1 MKYAISMLF
10 LLMSSPVWA
19 AGESTAGTILP
30 WILVVGLAVAVF
42 YLWQQGQVQAQ
53 ASANQLQ
60 KFTRAL
66 EKVTEGELDARWD
79 IEGAQGEWKV
89 LSKISN
95 KMVEG
100 LSEQLNDA
108 TSQKQ
113 SLSNE
118 IAELQQALSTLQN
131 DAAQREQNALSEA
144 QSLQARLDEEIAGLD
159 AFTDVLDQAVMG
171 KLDMRF
177 DIDQFITLYQPLAEH
192 INRVFGTVETDQMVL
207 QGSSDTMSNSL
218 EDLRGK
224 AELIKGVVGA
234 ASEGDLSGEMMEFS
248 GDEQI
253 DHVATSIRK
262 MLIGLNNLITDIQK
276 SGIQVTSS
284 ATEIAAT
291 AKEQE
296 ATVTEQAA
304 TTNEI
309 TSSAKEISS
318 TSKVLV
324 ATMAEVAEVAEATS
338 HSATESQVSL
348 LQMESTMG
356 EMVEATES
364 IGSKLSVINEKASN
378 INTVV
383 TTIAKVADQT
393 NLLSLNAAIEAE
405 KAGEYGAGFSVV
417 ATEIRRL
424 ADQTAVATWDIEQ
437 MVKEMQ
443 ASVSSGVMGMETFTE
458 KVQRGVDNVRD
469 VSGQL
474 ADIIEK
480 VQALIPR
487 FEYVREGMQSQSA
500 DAAQISDSIEQLS
513 EAAQQTA
520 ESLRYSN
527 TAIAEL
533 NEAAQ
538 SLQGAVSL
546 FKLSEE

>member
-177 DIDQFITLYQPLAEH
+177 DIDQFITL
-192 INRVFGTVETDQMVL
+192 
-207 QGSSDTMSNSL
+207 
-218 EDLRGK
+218 
-224 AELIKGVVGA
+224 
-234 ASEGDLSGEMMEFS
+234 
-248 GDEQI
+248 
-253 DHVATSIRK
+253 
-262 MLIGLNNLITDIQK
+262 
-276 SGIQVTSS
+276 
-284 ATEIAAT
+284 
-291 AKEQE
+291 
-296 ATVTEQAA
+296 
-304 TTNEI
+304 
-309 TSSAKEISS
+309 
-318 TSKVLV
+318 
-324 ATMAEVAEVAEATS
+324 
-338 HSATESQVSL
+338 
-348 LQMESTMG
+348 
-356 EMVEATES
+356 
-364 IGSKLSVINEKASN
+364 
-378 INTVV
+378 
-383 TTIAKVADQT
+383 
-393 NLLSLNAAIEAE
+393 
-405 KAGEYGAGFSVV
+405 
-417 ATEIRRL
+417 
-424 ADQTAVATWDIEQ
+424 
-437 MVKEMQ
+437 
-443 ASVSSGVMGMETFTE
+443 
-458 KVQRGVDNVRD
+458 
-469 VSGQL
+469 
-474 ADIIEK
+474 
-480 VQALIPR
+480 
-487 FEYVREGMQSQSA
+487 
-500 DAAQISDSIEQLS
+500 
-513 EAAQQTA
+513 
-520 ESLRYSN
+520 
-527 TAIAEL
+527 
-533 NEAAQ
+533 
-538 SLQGAVSL
+538 
-546 FKLSEE
+546 